1 MRIFKGVDI
10 NNAFPHVSSP
20 GRVFKGGEGP
30 HPPRALIKP
39 FYLKALMLSMQI
51 RIIKISRTD
60 FPPFKSLYVTSHPLG
75 LPEMH
80 LNA

>member
-1 MRIFKGVDI
+1 MTNWKGRKQRKHMYEILRIFKGVDI
-10 NNAFPHVSSP
+10 NKAFPCVSSQ

-51 RIIKISRTD
+51 FT
-60 FPPFKSLYVTSHPLG
+60 YH
-75 LPEMH
+75 
-80 LNA
+80 

>member
-10 NNAFPHVSSP
+10 NNAFPRVSSP
-20 GRVFKGGEGP
+20 GRVFKGKEGP

-51 RIIKISRTD
+51 LT
-60 FPPFKSLYVTSHPLG
+60 YH
-75 LPEMH
+75 
-80 LNA
+80 